1 MIAPPKTY
9 AEWMALLRQFAEGA
23 ADEDILHA
31 LRTGTL
37 AWQSGV
43 AERFAKRFSDAINAR
58 INAASDRFDRD
69 MQHATD
75 EPSMI
80 GALLSLRRTLAYLRA
95 AADLPALPEEQRAS
109 FVDLVQ
115 HAADHM
121 QESLENSA
129 KSDRSGK
136 MSALVRSHRVNIL
149 VS

>member
-1 MIAPPKTY
+1 MIAPPRTY
-9 AEWMALLRQFAEGA
+9 ADWAALLRQFAEGT
-23 ADEDILHA
+23 ADEDVLHA
-31 LRTGTL
+31 LHVGTL

-43 AERFAKRFSDAINAR
+43 AERFARRFSEALNAR

-69 MQHATD
+69 MQRATD
-75 EPSMI
+75 ERAMI
-80 GALLSLRRTLAYLRA
+80 GALLGLRRMLSFLRS
-95 AADLPALPEEQRAS
+95 AADLPALPTEQRTA

-136 MSALVRSHRVNIL
+136 MSALVRSHRVNAL
-149 VS
+149 AG